1 MAESSS
7 PLSPQVLATLG
18 VVLFERTAPGRF
30 TRLTPAPE
38 WLEALW
44 PEAAEQK
51 SALAPAERFLFLESF
66 LPEARSLWD
75 GATEHADDDPVGRA
89 MRQSEPW
96 TETNEAEEKWVL
108 EAAALLQDERPL
120 LLLRPA
126 AIDFTKYREVLQEG
140 RSLNLAYQD
149 VQQSLHQR
157 EIVIECLLH
166 DLSGPLANLRDAL
179 SLLNDQSG
187 STTPSTASAPLESS
201 EDLLELAHNQVHEL
215 NDAVQNALT
224 EMDGAF
230 RAEGDTPAD
239 LGRLLQ
245 EVGTA
250 LRSRADAATTP
261 LTLADVP
268 EEPLRVVAAPGRLK
282 RVLRSL
288 LERALR
294 RTPEGASIRVGA
306 RTEERSTTVAITDGG
321 PPVPDH
327 AVPHLFERFGPDA
340 PSKHSELSLYFARV
354 AAESWGGTAGY
365 QQREE
370 GPTIW
375 LRLPSA
381 ESS

>member
-1 MAESSS
+1 MAEFSSL
-7 PLSPQVLATLG
+7 PPRVLAALD
-18 VVLFERTAPGRF
+18 VALFERTAPDQF
-30 TRLTPAPE
+30 TRLTPAPA

-44 PEAAEQK
+44 PEAAEQP

-75 GATEHADDDPVGRA
+75 GTTEHASEDPGEP
-89 MRQSEPW
+89 MLQSEPW
-96 TETNEAEEKWVL
+96 TETNEAGEEWFL
-108 EAAALLQDERPL
+108 EAAALLKDERPL

-126 AIDFTKYREVLQEG
+126 AIDFTEYRDVLQEG

-149 VQQSLHQR
+149 TQRTLHQR

-179 SLLNDQSG
+179 SLLDDQTGSG
-187 STTPSTASAPLESS
+187 PRNAPTPPDASDE
-201 EDLLELAHNQVHEL
+201 LLHLAREQVHEL
-215 NDAVQNALT
+215 SDAVQNALS
-224 EMDGAF
+224 EVDPAF
-230 RAEGDTPAD
+230 RAEDDAPAD
-239 LGRLLQ
+239 LGRLLR
-245 EVGTA
+245 EVGTD
-250 LRSRADAATTP
+250 LQSRADAAKTP
-261 LTLADVP
+261 IAPADVP
-268 EEPLRVVAAPGRLK
+268 EEPLRVVAGPGRLK

-294 RTPEGASIRVGA
+294 RTPEGTSIQIGV
-306 RTEERSTTVAITDGG
+306 RTGKRSVTVSITDGG
-321 PPVPDH
+321 PPLPEH

-340 PSKHSELSLYFARV
+340 PSEHSDLSLYFARA

-375 LRLPSA
+375 LRLPNA
-381 ESS
+381 DAA

>member
-1 MAESSS
+1 MAEFSSL
-7 PLSPQVLATLG
+7 PPRVWAALDVA
-18 VVLFERTAPGRF
+18 LFERAAPDQF
-30 TRLTPAPE
+30 TRLTPAPA

-44 PEAAEQK
+44 PEAAEQQ
-51 SALAPAERFLFLESF
+51 SPLAPAERFLFLESF

-75 GATEHADDDPVGRA
+75 GATEHAPEDPSGEP
-89 MRQSEPW
+89 MLQSEPW
-96 TETNEAEEKWVL
+96 TETNEAGEEWFL
-108 EAAALLQDERPL
+108 EAAALLQDGRPL

-149 VQQSLHQR
+149 TQRALHQR

-179 SLLNDQSG
+179 SLLDDQTG
-187 STTPSTASAPLESS
+187 SAPSTAPASPDASD
-201 EDLLELAHNQVHEL
+201 DLLHLAREQVHEL
-215 NDAVQNALT
+215 NDAVQNALS
-224 EMDGAF
+224 EIDAALH
-230 RAEGDTPAD
+230 AENDTPAD
-239 LGRLLQ
+239 LGGLLR
-245 EVGTA
+245 EVGA
-250 LRSRADAATTP
+250 DLQSRADAGQMSIA
-261 LTLADVP
+261 LADVP

-294 RTPEGASIRVGA
+294 RTPEGASIRIGV
-306 RTEERSTTVAITDGG
+306 RTEAHSTTVTITDGG
-321 PPVPDH
+321 PSLPEH

-340 PSKHSELSLYFARV
+340 PSEHSDLSLYFARV

-375 LRLPSA
+375 LRLPTANPS
-381 ESS
+381 